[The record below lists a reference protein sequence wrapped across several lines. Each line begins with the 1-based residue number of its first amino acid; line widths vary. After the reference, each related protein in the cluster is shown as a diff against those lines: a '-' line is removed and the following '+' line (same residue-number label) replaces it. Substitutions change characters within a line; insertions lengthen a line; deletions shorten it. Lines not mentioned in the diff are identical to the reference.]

1 MGEQPSPKI
10 SHWRWSGNAWNAI
23 HQGQRCYKE
32 SQNPTRGG
40 RNPKKRVKIDP
51 DKENVHVG
59 TIPTETQSP
68 VNQDHAPDN
77 VKNQPPESTWSKK
90 KSKVPESIQRLLH
103 MSKTEPSPHPTLLKA
118 LSGKDMIRSGLVARK
133 LKDSLISAEP
143 GPTRNMNEKDDG
155 QF

>member
-1 MGEQPSPKI
+1 MPSTKVKDATKKVKI
-10 SHWRWSGNAWNAI
+10 
-23 HQGQRCYKE
+23 
-32 SQNPTRGG
+32 PPGG
-40 RNPKKRVKIDP
+40 AETAPPKKRVKIDP

-59 TIPTETQSP
+59 TIPTETQSQ
-68 VNQDHAPDN
+68 VSQDHAPDN

-133 LKDSLISAEP
+133 MKDSLISAEP
-143 GPTRNMNEKDDG
+143 GPTRNMYEKDDG
-155 QF
+155 QI